1 MTSFKRK
8 KLFFII
14 YNQKCNIFK
23 GGVNRY
29 IELKTEV
36 YLYNYSTILSN
47 FLKNKSFNDVNSK
60 TINIHKIKLHNMF
73 LLTLHFIEIFKF
85 KMRLQ
90 TLQKK
95 IGFF

>member
-1 MTSFKRK
+1 MDFEKNSIKTKF
-8 KLFFII
+8 
-14 YNQKCNIFK
+14 FK

-73 LLTLHFIEIFKF
+73 LLTLHFIEIFGQWF
-85 KMRLQ
+85 ANTPLFERI
-90 TLQKK
+90 T
-95 IGFF
+95 F

>member
-1 MTSFKRK
+1 MKRIK
-8 KLFFII
+8 F
-14 YNQKCNIFK
+14 FK

-29 IELKTEV
+29 LELKIEV
-36 YLYNYSTILSN
+36 YLYNYSTILSH
-47 FLKNKSFNDVNSK
+47 FLKKKSFNDVNSK
-60 TINIHKIKLHNMF
+60 TINIHKIKIHNIF
-73 LLTLHFIEIFKF
+73 LLTLHFIEIFKL